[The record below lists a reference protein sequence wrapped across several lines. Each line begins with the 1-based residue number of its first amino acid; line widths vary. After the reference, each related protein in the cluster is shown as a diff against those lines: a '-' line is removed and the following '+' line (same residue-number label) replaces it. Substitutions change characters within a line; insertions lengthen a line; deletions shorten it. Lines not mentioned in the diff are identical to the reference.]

1 MYKYLKDVELFDYEY
16 WYDDFSNDFI
26 KRKREMLDEEKLE
39 KMDIKNIENFFEKE
53 KLKKH

>member
-1 MYKYLKDVELFDYEY
+1 MSIGMMI
-16 WYDDFSNDFI
+16 FSNDFI

-39 KMDIKNIENFFEKE
+39 KMNIKNIENFFEKE